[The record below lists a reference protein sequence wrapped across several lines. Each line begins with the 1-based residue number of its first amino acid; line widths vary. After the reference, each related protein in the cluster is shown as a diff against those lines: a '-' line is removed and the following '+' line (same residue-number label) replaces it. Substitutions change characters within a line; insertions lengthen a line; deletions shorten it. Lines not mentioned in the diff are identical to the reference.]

1 MAALQS
7 LGLVLRRCEKI
18 YVTDFERFGALA
30 EVHDRMPV
38 LLTEQQFEPWLTGE
52 AGQEFL
58 KPPPNDFLQKWPVS
72 RRVNSS
78 RVDADDSTLIEKV
91 ELAAA

>member
-1 MAALQS
+1 VAALQS

-58 KPPPNDFLQKWPVS
+58 RVRFETQRRSAFIGSSEKPNARK
-72 RRVNSS
+72 SS
-78 RVDADDSTLIEKV
+78 V
-91 ELAAA
+91 